1 MGPLASAHPLLLPP
15 QPNASRL
22 WQSDNPYS
30 SSRSDPERLLS
41 YCFERHRSVTLRYAT
56 LEKFICILSS
66 SLRKLEKSTLW
77 NSTTMT
83 LYSIHCFT
91 FLLCL
96 TLANSALI
104 IFRYFPYFVPSSFGS
119 RLALPTRFFI
129 AVRFALFIGEL
140 MMSSDAI
147 ISLRKHKGD
156 HPTGSKRKR
165 CYSRDL
171 ATRGRMAKAE
181 RIYTVKGSVFAL
193 ITVIISSSSSGS
205 AGRIEDWEPSAT
217 EAVIT
222 VGPTLRRPPSSFL
235 RSVHHLKQRLFFE
248 I

>member
-1 MGPLASAHPLLLPP
+1 
-15 QPNASRL
+15 
-22 WQSDNPYS
+22 
-30 SSRSDPERLLS
+30 
-41 YCFERHRSVTLRYAT
+41 
-56 LEKFICILSS
+56 
-66 SLRKLEKSTLW
+66 
-77 NSTTMT
+77 MT
-83 LYSIHCFT
+83 LYSIHCFR

-119 RLALPTRFFI
+119 RLALPTRFFT

-193 ITVIISSSSSGS
+193 ITVTISSSGS
-205 AGRIEDWEPSAT
+205 AGRIEGWEPGAT

-222 VGPTLRRPPSSFL
+222 VAPTLRRPPSSFL
-235 RSVHHLKQRLFFE
+235 RSVHHLKQCLFFE